1 MIGII
6 IIILILSTVAIKI
19 YLDILEV
26 KNIRRKDDENTREY
40 LAKKLER
47 RKKIQ
52 KFKED
57 SKKNNS
63 K

>member
-6 IIILILSTVAIKI
+6 IIILVLSIVAIKI

-47 RKKIQ
+47 RQKIQ
-52 KFKED
+52 KFRKD

-63 K
+63 E

>member
-6 IIILILSTVAIKI
+6 VIILILSAVAIKI

-26 KNIRRKDDENTREY
+26 KNIRKRDDKNTREF

-63 K
+63 E

>member
-6 IIILILSTVAIKI
+6 IIILVLSTVAIKI

-26 KNIRRKDDENTREY
+26 KNIRKKDDENTREF

-47 RKKIQ
+47 RRKLQ
-52 KFKED
+52 KFKDD